1 MIKYVFALMFSVSM
15 LNAQVSN
22 AQTSTDVQIGDVFE
36 IGKPEANKYKH
47 IEFPRANFIIK
58 RGGIANYRSVLG
70 EKVVVSSIKEKK
82 NGTTE
87 VRIKRANGNRF
98 FGSHPSVTV
107 DIDEALNSGE
117 LTAR

>member
-1 MIKYVFALMFSVSM
+1 MIKYVFALMFSVSV
-15 LNAQVSN
+15 LNAQVSDE
-22 AQTSTDVQIGDVFE
+22 QTRIDVKVGDVFE
-36 IGKPEANKYKH
+36 IGKPETNKYKH

-58 RGGIANYRSVLG
+58 RGGIANYKSVLG
-70 EKVVVSSIKEKK
+70 EKVVVSSIKEKR

-87 VRIKRANGNRF
+87 VRIKKVDGHRF

-117 LTAR
+117 LMTK